1 MKLEE
6 FTYVDAKILSI
17 TEVKVMKSEE
27 IKQPLLKS
35 FLRKKQGEEANS
47 YVEVNAAFVEI
58 KIESVDGRFKFSD
71 VVEKETASEL
81 KVGQEVVLKKLG
93 NPDAFFRG
101 KDKDFAILHNPDGSP
116 ATIKKLKIC
125 C

>member
-17 TEVKVMKSEE
+17 TEVKIMKSEE

-58 KIESVDGRFKFSD
+58 KIELLARITRRAPWDWGNSVPPPR
-71 VVEKETASEL
+71 
-81 KVGQEVVLKKLG
+81 
-93 NPDAFFRG
+93 
-101 KDKDFAILHNPDGSP
+101 
-116 ATIKKLKIC
+116 
-125 C
+125 